1 MAFSLIQIWFAHF
14 ERVND
19 KALSAVQGLVVVQIV
34 SLTSSIR
41 DQLVFYDIITKHTEF
56 FAEKMREAFALQK
69 RLTFFS
75 TKILGYS
82 RY

>member
-1 MAFSLIQIWFAHF
+1 MAFSLIHIWFAHF
-14 ERVND
+14 ERVSD
-19 KALSAVQGLVVVQIV
+19 KAFSAVQGLVVQRIV

-41 DQLVFYDIITKHTEF
+41 DQLVFYDFITKHTEF
-56 FAEKMREAFALQK
+56 FAEKMSEAFALQK

-75 TKILGYS
+75 TKISAYS